1 MKNKKSKIQKADVID
16 KDTDRSWLY
25 SEIVKDHFLNP
36 RNVLTD
42 EENYKF
48 DAKGTSGNPLCGD
61 VMTVWL
67 KIDPH
72 TKRGVAPSAQKNNSP
87 RYGVGVDPKT
97 QKIKECK
104 WRTYGCASAIASTSM
119 MSVLLTEKGGMPIE
133 KALKLTP
140 QEIVKRLAGLP
151 PLKFH
156 CSILGLDALKEAIND
171 YFKKQKRHK

>member
-1 MKNKKSKIQKADVID
+1 MKNKKQKIKKADVVDRNTD
-16 KDTDRSWLY
+16 KKWLY

-42 EENYKF
+42 EINYKF
-48 DAKGTSGNPLCGD
+48 DAKGTSGNPICGD

-67 KIDPH
+67 KIDP
-72 TKRGVAPSAQKNNSP
+72 
-87 RYGVGVDPKT
+87 KT
-97 QKIKECK
+97 ERIKECK

-119 MSVLLTEKGGMPIE
+119 MSEVLTEKGGMTID
-133 KALKLTP
+133 KALELTP

-156 CSILGLDALKEAIND
+156 CSILGLDALKQAINE
-171 YFKKQKRHK
+171 FRSKRKK

>member
-1 MKNKKSKIQKADVID
+1 MKNKKQKIKKADVV
-16 KDTDRSWLY
+16 DRNINKSWLY

-42 EENYKF
+42 EQNYKF
-48 DAKGTSGNPLCGD
+48 DGKGTSGNPVCGD

-67 KIDPH
+67 KIDSK
-72 TKRGVAPSAQKNNSP
+72 TK
-87 RYGVGVDPKT
+87 
-97 QKIKECK
+97 KIKECK

-119 MSVLLTEKGGMPIE
+119 MSMILTEKGGMTIK

-171 YFKKQKRHK
+171 YLKKQKRNR